1 MTSGAKYPK
10 RLIEADLPIKEL
22 SQLRNKRLLTEDVNV
37 RRVGLWWSR
46 KPQHQCRAI
55 WLALML
61 PDPAAESTSDADLR
75 RLREILLRH
84 SHLSEAGK
92 ETSLGLRAD
101 LLRFCRELAEP
112 SQACSEQTKKVI
124 KELSETFKFQ
134 ENVVLDPF
142 AGGGSIPVEALRIG
156 LTTIATE
163 YNPIACLFLRVLLE
177 WGQRLDNG
185 HIESI
190 VKAINS
196 AMDTASE
203 ACAELYPKHPTLGQP
218 VGYIRFRRLVCEGP
232 TCGRIIPATS
242 KFELDQRNKVGV
254 VFANL
259 PEKGDS
265 IALKLAIAPPEGFPN
280 PTLRTGSLTCPSCGY
295 TTPRKAIAKQWTKHR
310 LSPQLVAVAYRDND
324 RLRIIDPL
332 PEQLQAVIEAEKM
345 LTGSELWTYI
355 PRERWPRTEP
365 RRFSPPLYG
374 YTEFSDCHTE
384 RQLIFLAS
392 LCRSMRSIQELAKSE
407 IATDMAALALAQA
420 VDRYSSFCRWRN
432 DRGGSYENS
441 FAGKSLG
448 MIWDF
453 FEADPLHPEHS
464 LKLVLKDLHC
474 SILAAKAHLIGEGSV
489 IQMAAQDLAL
499 PDNAIDVIYTDP
511 PYYDQIPYSHLS
523 DWPFVWMR
531 QVGAFVG
538 RAGPDGLV
546 PKDRE
551 VAVDRPHSLS
561 PSTHN
566 ETYFKEELR
575 KAFVRLRACIKDD
588 GVGVVVFAHQKTSA
602 WESLLEAIL
611 EAGFYVTASWPIDTE
626 RGGRL
631 QAQGTASLQSSIHLV
646 VRPRKISQNDRALPQ
661 IGEWREVLDQLPVR
675 IHDWMPRLAEEGIVG
690 ADAIFACLGPAL
702 EIFSRYSRVETFGGQ
717 LIPLG
722 DQKDENS
729 NVLQRGFLSYV
740 WETVA
745 KEALTMIF
753 AGADATDFEPDA
765 RLTAMWLWTLKTG
778 DANGAES
785 QTEDEEGDEEEG
797 KAKKR
802 KAGGLLLEFDA
813 ARKIAQGLGA
823 HLENLNSVVEV
834 AGETAR
840 LLPVAERAAHLFGK
854 DEGKATPVRR
864 KKKPQMDLFK
874 GLQVAEE
881 TEPTFGETDISH
893 VGNTVLDRIHQ
904 SMILFAAGRSEAL
917 RRFLVEDGAGTDQ
930 RFWRLAQALS
940 ALYPGNT
947 DEKRWVDGVLAR
959 KKGLGL

>member
-1 MTSGAKYPK
+1 MTSGLKYPK
-10 RLIEADLPIKEL
+10 RLIEADLPIREL

-61 PDPAAESTSDADLR
+61 PDPAADSTSDADRR
-75 RLREILLRH
+75 RLRDILLRH
-84 SHLSEAGK
+84 SLLSGAGK
-92 ETSLGLRAD
+92 ETSLGLRVD
-101 LLRFCRELAEP
+101 LLRLCRELAEP
-112 SQACSEQTKKVI
+112 SKACSEQTKNVI
-124 KELSETFKFQ
+124 RELSETFRFH
-134 ENVVLDPF
+134 ESVVLDPF

-177 WGQRLDNG
+177 WGQRLGDG
-185 HIESI
+185 RISLI
-190 VKAINS
+190 VEAISS

-232 TCGRIIPATS
+232 ACGRIVPATS

-254 VFANL
+254 VFANV
-259 PEKGDS
+259 PDKGDS
-265 IALKLAIAPPEGFPN
+265 LALKLATAPPEGFPN

-310 LSPQLVAVAYRDND
+310 LAPQLVAVAYRDDD
-324 RLRIIDPL
+324 RLRILDPL
-332 PEQLQAVIEAEKM
+332 PEQLQAVMKAEKA
-345 LTGSELWTYI
+345 LTGSELWAYI

-374 YTEFSDCHTE
+374 YTAFSDCHTE
-384 RQLIFLAS
+384 RQLTYLAS
-392 LCRSMRSIQELAKSE
+392 LCRSMRSMHKLANSE
-407 IATDMAALALAQA
+407 IATGLAALAVAQA
-420 VDRYSSFCRWRN
+420 VDRHSSFCRWRN

-464 LKLVLKDLHC
+464 LKLVLNDLYC

-489 IQMAAQDLAL
+489 IQVAAQDLAL
-499 PDNAIDVIYTDP
+499 PDDAIDVVYTDP
-511 PYYDQIPYSHLS
+511 PYYDQIPYAHLS
-523 DWPFVWMR
+523 DWPFVWMV
-531 QVGAFVG
+531 QVGAFAG
-538 RAGPDGLV
+538 QAGPDGLV

-575 KAFVRLRACIKDD
+575 KAFMRLRACLKSD
-588 GVGVVVFAHQKTSA
+588 GVGIVVFAHQKTSA

-646 VRPRKISQNDRALPQ
+646 VRPRRASQNERTSPE
-661 IGEWREVLDQLPVR
+661 IGEWREVLDQLPGR
-675 IHDWMPRLAEEGIVG
+675 IHDWMPRLAEEGVVG

-717 LIPLG
+717 LISLG
-722 DQKDENS
+722 DQKDANG

-740 WETVA
+740 WEAVA
-745 KEALTMIF
+745 KEALSMIF

-778 DANGAES
+778 DINGKDIADEVE
-785 QTEDEEGDEEEG
+785 EDDEAG
-797 KAKKR
+797 SAKKG
-802 KAGGLLLEFDA
+802 KIGGFVLEFDA

-823 HLENLNSVVEV
+823 HLESLSSVVEV
-834 AGETAR
+834 TGETAR
-840 LLPVAERAAHLFGK
+840 LLPVAERAAHLFGE
-854 DEGKATPVRR
+854 DEGKATPVRK
-864 KKKPQMDLFK
+864 KKKPQLDLFK

-881 TEPTFGETDISH
+881 TAPTFGDTEIWR
-893 VGNTVLDRIHQ
+893 VGDTVLDRIHQ
-904 SMILFAAGRSEAL
+904 SMILFAGGRSEAL
-917 RRFLVEDGAGTDQ
+917 RRFLVDDGAGTDQ